1 MLAPMSDQPQ
11 DGLLPSSNQRVC
23 PTRADGLL
31 ALMTAT
37 IDVSACQKRQREHF
51 HKCPTCVHYNARAI
65 TPPSPSNLPGRS
77 PGR

>member
-1 MLAPMSDQPQ
+1 MPAPMSDSQQ
-11 DGLLPSSNQRVC
+11 DGLTPAPNQRIC

-31 ALMTAT
+31 ALIAAT
-37 IDVSACQKRQREHF
+37 IHTSECQKRQREHF

-65 TPPSPSNLPGRS
+65 TPPAPSNLPGRS

>member
-1 MLAPMSDQPQ
+1 MSDEQSHGSPADPQ
-11 DGLLPSSNQRVC
+11 KRIC

-31 ALMTAT
+31 ALMAAT
-37 IDVSACQKRQREHF
+37 IHVSECQRRQREHF

-65 TPPSPSNLPGRS
+65 TPPAPSNLPGRL